1 MMARTRVAGEAKEA
15 VMADGKKK
23 EDFGTRAF
31 NAMTMMAASF
41 VARKAITVVWTK
53 VTGKKPPT
61 NPEDPGVAFVEAL
74 SWSVLTGITVAA
86 FRLLAIRAVARK
98 ALSGADR
105 ESANAAD
112 GQAAHSRQTS

>member
-1 MMARTRVAGEAKEA
+1 MAEERKV
-15 VMADGKKK
+15 DP
-23 EDFGTRAF
+23 GTKVF
-31 NAMTMMAASF
+31 NALTTMAAGF
-41 VARKAITVVWTK
+41 VARKVITYAWTK
-53 VTGKKPPT
+53 VTGKEPPT

>member
-15 VMADGKKK
+15 VMADNDKK
-23 EDFGTRAF
+23 EDIGTRVF

-41 VARKAITVVWTK
+41 VARKAITLAWTK
-53 VTGKKPPT
+53 VTGKKPPV

-74 SWSVLTGITVAA
+74 TWSVLTGVTVAA
-86 FRLLAIRAVARK
+86 FRLLAIRAVARR
-98 ALSGADR
+98 ALGGADR